1 MELTF
6 GSLSFYIGP
15 LGSTRLSDLTKLGP
29 SASKIERITASESSV
44 GSSSEVNSLVSLTA
58 TEDMKEK
65 LEEFDETR
73 GKPGMEEA
81 VAKTHDCRWIS
92 CCKNTGY
99 HATDPKIRT
108 QGAEHGRSWIAT
120 KNSDGSLETSNAQR
134 TAERDTELYPG
145 SGPSW

>member
-15 LGSTRLSDLTKLGP
+15 SGSTRLSDLTKSGP
-29 SASKIERITASESSV
+29 SASKTERIIASESSV
-44 GSSSEVNSLVSLTA
+44 GSSNEVNSPVSLTA

-65 LEEFDETR
+65 LEEFDETQ
-73 GKPGMEEA
+73 GKPGMEEV

-92 CCKNTGY
+92 CRKNTGY
-99 HATDPKIRT
+99 HAMDPKIQT
-108 QGAEHGRSWIAT
+108 QGAEHGRSWIAM
-120 KNSDGSLETSNAQR
+120 KHGDGSLETSNAQR
-134 TAERDTELYPG
+134 TAERVTELYPG